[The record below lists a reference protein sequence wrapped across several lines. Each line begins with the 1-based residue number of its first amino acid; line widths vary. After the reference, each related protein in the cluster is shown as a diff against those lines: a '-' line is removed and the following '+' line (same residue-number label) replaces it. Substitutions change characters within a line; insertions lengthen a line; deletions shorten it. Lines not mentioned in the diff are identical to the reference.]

1 MTKWT
6 DAHRNE
12 LAYHVKRINRVQ
24 EPYGF
29 GVRDPQVA
37 CNVLEDMFAKD
48 HDGDSVVKAV
58 KELIRVKGRIPLPSE
73 IVEVL
78 DVKDKPDNQ
87 DHGDVL
93 QGNQVVCPQCGI
105 AQ

>member
-24 EPYGF
+24 SDYGF
-29 GVRDPQVA
+29 GVRDPQAA
-37 CNVLEDMFAKD
+37 CQVLERTFAD
-48 HDGDSVVKAV
+48 YDGDAVVKVV
-58 KELIRVKGRIPLPSE
+58 KELIRVKSRIPLESE
-73 IVEVL
+73 IWEVL

-87 DHGDVL
+87 DCGDVL

>member
-1 MTKWT
+1 MMKWT

-12 LAYHVKRINRVQ
+12 LAYHVKRISRVQ
-24 EPYGF
+24 TQYGIGTREPKEVCLG
-29 GVRDPQVA
+29 
-37 CNVLEDMFAKD
+37 LEKTFAEY
-48 HDGDSVVKAV
+48 DGDSVVKAV
-58 KELIRVKGRIPLPSE
+58 KALILEKGRVPLPSE
-73 IVEVL
+73 IYEVL
-78 DVKDKPDNQ
+78 DVKDQPSDT